1 MPPEGR
7 RYIKIYIYEFP
18 AAFPN
23 VIPQL
28 WQRDFSLR
36 RSPRMTCFRRR
47 ILIKMF
53 MLLDPSLLTFS
64 YLVAAIR
71 TWHLTGLTSLSAF
84 FSMRIKLSNVL
95 VFVGLFYFWHVIFS
109 SFGLYGSRRLGDRKE
124 EAVVVLKATSA
135 GALALGFIAATF
147 QAPTITPAFLAG
159 FWISATSTIILSRL
173 ALREFL
179 RRARMRGRNLR
190 HLLIVGTNPRG
201 LEFARAIE
209 SRPEL
214 GYRLIGFA
222 DEEWIGNRKL
232 AKNGKSI
239 VSDLEHFSDFLRVRI
254 IDEVVIALPMK
265 SCYSQA
271 ARIAALCQEQGVIV
285 RILANL
291 FDVQKDWMKSSQF
304 DGMAV
309 ATFGPPSPESWPMA
323 CKRLLDI
330 SVSSLLLIVLAPVF
344 AMVAILIKL
353 DLSGPVFFAQ
363 DRVGLNKRRFR
374 MYKFRTMA
382 GDAEK
387 MQPELESLNEADG
400 PVFKIKNDPRVTPI
414 GKYLRKASIDELPQL
429 LNVLAGDMSLV
440 GPRPL
445 PLRDYQGFD
454 QDSARRRFS
463 VLPGITCLWQI
474 NGRSSVSF
482 KEWMELDLHYI
493 DHWSIWLDVKLLAK
507 TIPAVLKGAG
517 AA

>member
-1 MPPEGR
+1 
-7 RYIKIYIYEFP
+7 
-18 AAFPN
+18 
-23 VIPQL
+23 
-28 WQRDFSLR
+28 
-36 RSPRMTCFRRR
+36 MTNFRRR

-53 MLLDPSLLTFS
+53 MLLDPSLLTIS

-71 TWHLTGLTSLSAF
+71 IWHLTEFTSSAAF
-84 FSMRIKLSNVL
+84 FSMRIKLLNIL
-95 VFVGLFYFWHVIFS
+95 VFLGLFYLCHVIFS
-109 SFGLYGSRRLGDRKE
+109 SFGLYGSRRLGDRKG
-124 EAVVVLKATSA
+124 EAIVVLKATST
-135 GALALGFIAATF
+135 GALVLGFVAAIF
-147 QAPTITPAFLAG
+147 QVREITPAFLSV
-159 FWISATSTIILSRL
+159 FWIAATSTTVLSRL

-190 HLLIVGTNPRG
+190 HLLIVGTNPRA

-222 DEEWIGNRKL
+222 DEEWTGNRKFGE
-232 AKNGKSI
+232 NCKSI

-254 IDEVVIALPMK
+254 VDEVVIALPMK
-265 SCYSQA
+265 SFYSQA

-285 RILANL
+285 RVLANI
-291 FDVQKDWMKSSQF
+291 FDIQKDGINNSQF
-304 DGMAV
+304 DELGV
-309 ATFGPPSPESWPMA
+309 ATLGPRSSEGWPMV

-330 SVSSLLLIVLAPVF
+330 SVSSLLLLALAPVF

-387 MQPELESLNEADG
+387 KQPELEFLNEADG
-400 PVFKIKNDPRVTPI
+400 PVFKIKNDPRVTRM
-414 GKYLRKASIDELPQL
+414 GKYLRKTSIDELPQL
-429 LNVLAGDMSLV
+429 LNVLTGDMSLV

-463 VLPGITCLWQI
+463 VRPGITCLWQI
-474 NGRSSVSF
+474 IGRSSVSF
-482 KEWMELDLHYI
+482 EEWMELDLHYI
-493 DHWSIWLDVKLLAK
+493 DHWSLWLDLKLLAK
-507 TIPAVLKGAG
+507 TIPAVLRGAG